1 MKMVEQVLT
10 LLTLS
15 HVVALVLP
23 SSYLPV
29 TLLTLSLVVA
39 LVLPKYDV
47 GRTSDPTWENGNQT
61 GRHDMISA
69 TQLLGHGSCNW
80 GA

>member
-1 MKMVEQVLT
+1 MKMVEPVLT
-10 LLTLS
+10 WESVS
-15 HVVALVLP
+15 HVICKYEDGRTSATTWESV
-23 SSYLPV
+23 SNV
-29 TLLTLSLVVA
+29 TG
-39 LVLPKYDV
+39 KYDV